1 MNSIVLALLF
11 ALLAGLAT
19 SVGAALALHKKVLE
33 RSFLAIALAFA
44 AGAMLFVSF
53 IEIIPLGIDAL
64 SVAYDDKVARWWVYG
79 AFFVGILL
87 VAGIDRF
94 LPKSLNP
101 NEIEGKEDTL
111 SIKTTKQNK
120 KLLRSGLLV
129 ALVLALHNFP
139 EGMSTFFATYQD
151 VAAGVTLAIA
161 IAIHNIPE
169 GIAVAAPV
177 YAATKSRK
185 KAFWWATLSGLAE
198 PIGALLA
205 FALVSV
211 FIPDYL
217 FGVMFGLIA
226 GMMVFIAI
234 DELLP
239 GARRYQTDKHQVVYG
254 LLAGMIIVAV
264 SLLII

>member
-1 MNSIVLALLF
+1 MLTALLF

-19 SVGAALALHKKVLE
+19 SVGGLLSLHKKVLE
-33 RSFLAIALAFA
+33 RPFLAASMAFA

-53 IEIIPLGIDAL
+53 VEIIPLGLASL
-64 SVAYDDKVARWWVYG
+64 GVAFDDKTARWWVYG
-79 AFFVGILL
+79 AFFVGIMV
-87 VAGIDRF
+87 VAGIDKI
-94 LPKSLNP
+94 LPSSLNP
-101 NEIEGKEDTL
+101 NEIEGKEDAL
-111 SIKTTKQNK
+111 STVEKRDNK
-120 KLLRSGLLV
+120 RLLRSGVLV

-151 VAAGVTLAIA
+151 VTAGAVLAVA

-177 YAATKSRK
+177 YAATGSRK
-185 KAFWWATLSGLAE
+185 KAFWWATVSGLAE
-198 PIGALLA
+198 PIGALVA
-205 FALVSV
+205 FALVNA
-211 FIPDYL
+211 FMPNYL
-217 FGVMFGLIA
+217 FGIMFGLIA

-254 LLAGMIIVAV
+254 LLAGMVTVAI
-264 SLLII
+264 SLLLL

>member
-1 MNSIVLALLF
+1 MILALLLS
-11 ALLAGLAT
+11 LLAGLAT
-19 SVGAALALHKKVLE
+19 SIGGALALHKRFLE
-33 RSFLAIALAFA
+33 RPFLAVALAFA

-53 IEIIPLGIDAL
+53 VEIIPLGFDAL
-64 SVAYDDKVARWWVYG
+64 SKNYDAKQASWIVYA
-79 AFFVGILL
+79 AFFAGIAL
-87 VAGIDRF
+87 VALIDNL

-101 NEIEGKEDTL
+101 SEIEGKEDDL
-111 SIKTTKQNK
+111 SSSDKKVNK
-120 KLLRSGLLV
+120 RLLRSGMLV
-129 ALVLALHNFP
+129 AVVLALHNFP

-151 VAAGVTLAIA
+151 VSAGIVLAIA

-185 KAFWWATLSGLAE
+185 KAFWWATASGLAE
-198 PIGALLA
+198 PLGALVA
-205 FALVSV
+205 FGLVSIFV
-211 FIPDYL
+211 PPEL
-217 FGVMFGLIA
+217 FGIMFGLIA

-254 LLAGMIIVAV
+254 LLGGMVVVAL
-264 SLLII
+264 SLLIV

>member
-1 MNSIVLALLF
+1 MVLAILLS
-11 ALLAGLAT
+11 LLAGLAT
-19 SVGAALALHKKVLE
+19 SIGGLLALHKRVLE
-33 RSFLAIALAFA
+33 RPFLAAAMAFA

-53 IEIIPLGIDAL
+53 VEIIPLGITAMQA
-64 SVAYDDKVARWWVYG
+64 AYDDRTARWWVYG
-79 AFFVGILL
+79 AFFVGI
-87 VAGIDRF
+87 VAVALIDKL
-94 LPKSLNP
+94 LPKSINP
-101 NEIEGKEDTL
+101 NEIEGKEDELARAGVSGNTR
-111 SIKTTKQNK
+111 
-120 KLLRSGLLV
+120 LLRSGVLV
-129 ALVLALHNFP
+129 AVVLALHNFP

-151 VAAGVTLAIA
+151 PTAGIVLAIA

-198 PIGALLA
+198 PIGALIA
-205 FALVSV
+205 FGLVSV

-217 FGVMFGLIA
+217 FGIMFGLIA

-234 DELLP
+234 DELLL

-254 LLAGMIIVAV
+254 LLAGMVIVAL
-264 SLLII
+264 SLLLI

>member
-1 MNSIVLALLF
+1 MLALLLSLF
-11 ALLAGLAT
+11 AGLAT
-19 SVGAALALHKKVLE
+19 SVGAVLALNKKVLE
-33 RSFLAIALAFA
+33 RRFLSISLAFA

-53 IEIIPLGIDAL
+53 VEIIPLGLDAL
-64 SVAYDDKVARWWVYG
+64 SDAYTDEVAQWWVYS
-79 AFFVGILL
+79 AFFIGIAV
-87 VAGIDRF
+87 VAGIDNL

-101 NEIEGKEDTL
+101 SEIEGKEERL
-111 SIKTTKQNK
+111 SGDVTRSNRR
-120 KLLRSGLLV
+120 LLRSGFLV
-129 ALVLALHNFP
+129 AIVLALHNFP

-151 VAAGVTLAIA
+151 VAAGVTLAVA
-161 IAIHNIPE
+161 VAIHNIPE

-205 FALVSV
+205 YFLVSV
-211 FIPDYL
+211 FIPEYL

-226 GMMVFIAI
+226 GMMVFIAV

-254 LLAGMIIVAV
+254 LLAGMIIVAL

>member
-1 MNSIVLALLF
+1 MGPALLLS
-11 ALLAGLAT
+11 LLAGLAT
-19 SVGAALALHKKVLE
+19 SVGGLLALHRKVLE
-33 RSFLAIALAFA
+33 RPFLAASMAFA

-53 IEIIPLGIDAL
+53 VEIIPLGITAML
-64 SVAYDDKVARWWVYG
+64 EAYDDKTARWWVYG

-87 VAGIDRF
+87 VAAIDKV

-101 NEIEGKEDTL
+101 NEIEGKEDAL
-111 SIKTTKQNK
+111 STGDKRHNK
-120 KLLRSGLLV
+120 RLLRSGLLV

-151 VAAGVTLAIA
+151 VTAGVVLAIA
-161 IAIHNIPE
+161 IAVHNIPE
-169 GIAVAAPV
+169 GIAVAAPI
-177 YAATKSRK
+177 YAATGSRR

-198 PIGALLA
+198 PLGALVA
-205 FALVSV
+205 FGLVSV
-211 FIPDYL
+211 FIPEYL
-217 FGVMFGLIA
+217 FGIMFGLIA

-254 LLAGMIIVAV
+254 LLAGMVIVAA
-264 SLLII
+264 SLLLI

>member
-1 MNSIVLALLF
+1 MGPALLLS
-11 ALLAGLAT
+11 LLAGLAT
-19 SVGAALALHKKVLE
+19 SVGGLLALHRKVLE
-33 RSFLAIALAFA
+33 RPFLAASMAFA

-53 IEIIPLGIDAL
+53 VEIIPLGITAML
-64 SVAYDDKVARWWVYG
+64 EAYDDNTARWWVYG

-87 VAGIDRF
+87 VAAIDKV

-101 NEIEGKEDTL
+101 NEIEGKEDAL
-111 SIKTTKQNK
+111 STGDKRHNK
-120 KLLRSGLLV
+120 RLLRSGLLV

-151 VAAGVTLAIA
+151 VAAGAVLAIA

-177 YAATKSRK
+177 YAATGSRK

-198 PIGALLA
+198 PIGALVA
-205 FALVSV
+205 FGLVSV
-211 FIPDYL
+211 FIPEYL
-217 FGVMFGLIA
+217 FGIMFGLIA

-254 LLAGMIIVAV
+254 LLAGMVIVAA
-264 SLLII
+264 SLLLI

>member
-1 MNSIVLALLF
+1 MTLAIILSLF
-11 ALLAGLAT
+11 AGLAT
-19 SVGAALALHKKVLE
+19 SIGGLLALHKKVLE
-33 RSFLAIALAFA
+33 RPMLAASMAFA

-53 IEIIPLGIDAL
+53 VEIIPLGLTAMQA
-64 SVAYDDKVARWWVYG
+64 AYEDKTARWWVYG
-79 AFFVGILL
+79 AFFVGIVL
-87 VAGIDRF
+87 VALIDKV

-101 NEIEGKEDTL
+101 NEIEGKESELTAGD
-111 SIKTTKQNK
+111 KRDNK
-120 KLLRSGLLV
+120 RLLRSGLLV

-139 EGMSTFFATYQD
+139 EGMSTFFAAYQD
-151 VAAGVTLAIA
+151 ITAGVVLAIA

-198 PIGALLA
+198 PLGALLA
-205 FALVSV
+205 FALVNT
-211 FIPDYL
+211 FMPDYL
-217 FGVMFGLIA
+217 FGITFGLIA

-254 LLAGMIIVAV
+254 LLAGMVIVAV
-264 SLLII
+264 SLLIL

>member
-1 MNSIVLALLF
+1 MVTALLF
-11 ALLAGLAT
+11 SLLAGLAT
-19 SVGAALALHKKVLE
+19 SVGGLLALHKKVLE
-33 RSFLAIALAFA
+33 RPFLAASMAFA

-53 IEIIPLGIDAL
+53 VEIIPLGITSLGIAF
-64 SVAYDDKVARWWVYG
+64 DDRVARWWVYA

-87 VAGIDRF
+87 VAGIDKV
-94 LPKSLNP
+94 LPKSFNP
-101 NEIEGKEDTL
+101 NEIEGKEGDL
-111 SIKTTKQNK
+111 SLGEKRDNK
-120 KLLRSGLLV
+120 RLLRSGLLV

-151 VAAGVTLAIA
+151 VTAGAVLAIA

-177 YAATKSRK
+177 YAATGSRK
-185 KAFWWATLSGLAE
+185 KAFWWATASGFAE
-198 PIGALLA
+198 PVGALIA
-205 FALVSV
+205 FGLVSV
-211 FIPDYL
+211 FVPDYL
-217 FGVMFGLIA
+217 FGIMFGLIA

-254 LLAGMIIVAV
+254 LLAGMVIVAV
-264 SLLII
+264 SLLLL

>member
-1 MNSIVLALLF
+1 MTLALLLSLF
-11 ALLAGLAT
+11 AGLAT
-19 SVGAALALHKKVLE
+19 SIGGLLALHKKFLE
-33 RSFLAIALAFA
+33 RPFLAVAMAFA

-53 IEIIPLGIDAL
+53 IEIIPLGLTAL
-64 SVAYDDKVARWWVYG
+64 GETYDDKTARWIVYG
-79 AFFVGILL
+79 AFFAGIVL
-87 VAGIDRF
+87 VALIDKV
-94 LPKSLNP
+94 LPKSFNP
-101 NEIEGKEDTL
+101 SEIEGKEEQLTAGD
-111 SIKTTKQNK
+111 KRVNK

-129 ALVLALHNFP
+129 ALVLGLHNFP

-151 VAAGVTLAIA
+151 ISAGIVLAFA

-198 PIGALLA
+198 PLGALVA
-205 FALVSV
+205 FGLVSV

-217 FGVMFGLIA
+217 FGIMFGLIA

-254 LLAGMIIVAV
+254 LLAGMIVVAL

>member
-1 MNSIVLALLF
+1 MGLAILLS
-11 ALLAGLAT
+11 LLAGLAT
-19 SVGAALALHKKVLE
+19 SIGGLLALHKKVLE
-33 RSFLAIALAFA
+33 RPFLSSAMAFA
-44 AGAMLFVSF
+44 AGVMLFVSF
-53 IEIIPLGIDAL
+53 VEIIPLGIA
-64 SVAYDDKVARWWVYG
+64 AMQAAHDDKTARWWVYG
-79 AFFVGILL
+79 AFFAGIVL
-87 VAGIDRF
+87 VALIDKV

-101 NEIEGKEDTL
+101 NEIEGKENEQTPVDRR
-111 SIKTTKQNK
+111 KNER
-120 KLLRSGLLV
+120 LLRSGLLV

-151 VAAGVTLAIA
+151 AAAGAVLAIA

-177 YAATKSRK
+177 YAATGSRK

-198 PIGALLA
+198 PIGALAA
-205 FALVSV
+205 FGLVSI

-217 FGVMFGLIA
+217 FGIMFGLIA

-254 LLAGMIIVAV
+254 LLAGMVIVAL
-264 SLLII
+264 SLLLI

>member
-1 MNSIVLALLF
+1 MVLALLF
-11 ALLAGLAT
+11 SLLAGLAT
-19 SVGAALALHKKVLE
+19 SVGGLLALHKKVLE
-33 RSFLAIALAFA
+33 RPFLAMALAFA

-53 IEIIPLGIDAL
+53 IEIIPLGITAL
-64 SVAYDDKVARWWVYG
+64 TTMYGDRGARWWVYG

-87 VAGIDRF
+87 VAGIDRI

-101 NEIEGKEDTL
+101 NEIEGKEDKL
-111 SIKTTKQNK
+111 SSGATQHNK
-120 KLLRSGLLV
+120 RLLRSGLLV

-139 EGMSTFFATYQD
+139 EGMSTFFATYQN
-151 VAAGVTLAIA
+151 VSAGVALAIA

-198 PIGALLA
+198 PVGALIA
-205 FALVSV
+205 FALVSTFV
-211 FIPDYL
+211 PDYL
-217 FGVMFGLIA
+217 FGIMFGLIA

-254 LLAGMIIVAV
+254 LLVGMVIVAL
-264 SLLII
+264 SLLIM

>member
-1 MNSIVLALLF
+1 MVLAILLS
-11 ALLAGLAT
+11 LLAGLAT
-19 SVGAALALHKKVLE
+19 SIGGLLALHKRVLE
-33 RSFLAIALAFA
+33 RPFLAAAMAFA

-53 IEIIPLGIDAL
+53 VEIIPLGITAMQA
-64 SVAYDDKVARWWVYG
+64 AYDDRTARWWVYG
-79 AFFVGILL
+79 AFFVGI
-87 VAGIDRF
+87 VAVALIDKL
-94 LPKSLNP
+94 LPKSINP
-101 NEIEGKEDTL
+101 NEIEGKEDELARAGVSGNTR
-111 SIKTTKQNK
+111 
-120 KLLRSGLLV
+120 LLRSGVLV
-129 ALVLALHNFP
+129 AVVLALHNFP

-151 VAAGVTLAIA
+151 PTAGIVLAIA

-198 PIGALLA
+198 PIGALIA
-205 FALVSV
+205 FGLVSV

-217 FGVMFGLIA
+217 FGIMFGLIA

-254 LLAGMIIVAV
+254 LLAGMVIVAL
-264 SLLII
+264 SLLLI

>member
-1 MNSIVLALLF
+1 MILALVLSLF
-11 ALLAGLAT
+11 AGLAT
-19 SVGAALALHKKVLE
+19 SIGGALALNKRFLE
-33 RSFLAIALAFA
+33 RPFLAVALAFA

-53 IEIIPLGIDAL
+53 IEIIPLGIIAL
-64 SVAYDDKVARWWVYG
+64 SENYDTKQASWIVYA
-79 AFFVGILL
+79 AFFAGIAL
-87 VAGIDRF
+87 VALIDSL

-101 NEIEGKEDTL
+101 SEIEGKEDDL
-111 SIKTTKQNK
+111 SSSDKKVNK
-120 KLLRSGLLV
+120 RLLRSGMLV
-129 ALVLALHNFP
+129 AIVLALHNFP

-151 VAAGVTLAIA
+151 ISAGVVLAIA

-185 KAFWWATLSGLAE
+185 KAFWWATASGLAE
-198 PIGALLA
+198 PLGALVA
-205 FALVSV
+205 FGLVSAFV
-211 FIPDYL
+211 PPEL
-217 FGVMFGLIA
+217 FGIMFGLIA

-254 LLAGMIIVAV
+254 LLAGMVVVAL
-264 SLLII
+264 SLLLI

>member
-1 MNSIVLALLF
+1 MLLALLLSLF
-11 ALLAGLAT
+11 AGLAT
-19 SVGAALALHKKVLE
+19 SIGGALALHRKVLE
-33 RSFLAIALAFA
+33 RPFLAGAMAFA

-53 IEIIPLGIDAL
+53 VEIIPLGIAAL
-64 SVAYDDKVARWWVYG
+64 GEAYDDKTARWWVYG
-79 AFFVGILL
+79 AFFVGIIA
-87 VAGIDRF
+87 VAGIDRV

-101 NEIEGKEDTL
+101 SEIEGKEDEL
-111 SIKTTKQNK
+111 SSGEKRNNK
-120 KLLRSGLLV
+120 RLLRSGVLV

-151 VAAGVTLAIA
+151 VTAGVVLATA

-177 YAATKSRK
+177 YAATRSRK
-185 KAFWWATLSGLAE
+185 KAFWWATASGFAE
-198 PIGALLA
+198 PIGALIA
-205 FALVSV
+205 FALVNV
-211 FIPDYL
+211 FVPDYL
-217 FGVMFGLIA
+217 FGILFGLIA

-254 LLAGMIIVAV
+254 LLAGMMIVAA
-264 SLLII
+264 SLVLI